1 MKKLLPILAAVIL
14 MAEPCNAQEDTGLP
28 KYLTPEEKAML
39 SEYDFPRNRGIE
51 TPPEF
56 ENLRNMAEWEEIQ
69 ALTIS
74 WRSYRRILK
83 EIARAAK
90 AETKV
95 IIFCDNAAAVE
106 SYLMSTQ
113 PAQQSWPAV
122 PAFDNMENIDLVEAP
137 TNSVWI
143 RDYGANTVYGNR
155 VDTLALVDWIYNRPR
170 PADDVIPTGLGDHLG
185 YNVYT
190 TTAAPY
196 DLVNT
201 GGNFMSDGQGTGFAS
216 ELILEENEPGNPY
229 NVTAK
234 TEEDIDEIKADF
246 QGLSRFIK
254 MTELPF
260 DIISHI
266 DMHMKLLDEETL
278 LVGEYPPGVADGPQ
292 INANIDYVVNNF
304 LSYFGEEY
312 KIIRVPMPDS
322 PSGLWPD
329 SSPTS
334 GYYRTYTNGVFVNK
348 TFIYPSYR
356 QEYDTTAARIYSE
369 ALPGYTLVPIDCDN
383 QPEVIIAAAGA
394 IHCITHSVGVSDP
407 LLIVHQKL
415 QDTFD
420 SENAYQVTAEIEHRT
435 GIAQATLHYRISGE
449 TEFSAAAMSAAG
461 ETEWT
466 ALIPAQDPETVI
478 EYYVAAEANSGK
490 TQVRPIVAPEGTWS
504 FKVLGDVTSVYDIE
518 SFELGP
524 VYPNPARDIVS
535 IPVIAE
541 VPLTIDV
548 FITDMT
554 GRIVAPVFNGEVRG
568 DRRLSANVAGLAAG
582 VYHVVVTSA
591 QGRTATP
598 LMVIN

>member
-1 MKKLLPILAAVIL
+1 MKRVLAIVAAIILLTDF
-14 MAEPCNAQEDTGLP
+14 CSAQEYTGLP
-28 KYLTPEEKAML
+28 KYLTTGEKASL
-39 SEYDFPRNRGIE
+39 STYEFPRNRGIE
-51 TPPEF
+51 APPEF

-69 ALTIS
+69 AITIS

-83 EIARAAK
+83 EIARASK

-95 IIFCDNAAAVE
+95 IIFCDDATAVE
-106 SYLMSTQ
+106 NYLMSTQ
-113 PAQQSWPAV
+113 PAQQAWPAV
-122 PAFDNMENIDLVEAP
+122 PAFDNMNNIDLVEAP
-137 TNSVWI
+137 TNSIWI

-170 PADDVIPTGLGDHLG
+170 PDDDVIPTALSDHLG
-185 YNVYT
+185 YNLYT
-190 TTAAPY
+190 TTTAPN

-216 ELILEENEPGNPY
+216 ELILSENEPGNPY

-234 TEEDIDEIKADF
+234 TEEDIDAIKSDF
-246 QGLSRFIK
+246 QGLSRFVK
-254 MTELPF
+254 MTELPY

-278 LVGEYPPGVADGPQ
+278 LVGEYPEGVADGPQ
-292 INANIDYVVNNF
+292 MNANIDYVVNNF
-304 LSYFGEEY
+304 LSHFGEEY
-312 KIIRVPMPDS
+312 NIIRVPMPDS

-356 QEYDTTAARIYSE
+356 QEYDTIAARIYSE

-435 GIAQATLHYRISGE
+435 GIAEATLHYRTSGE
-449 TEFSAAAMSAAG
+449 TEFSTSAMSTTG

-466 ALIPAQDPETVI
+466 ALIPAQDPETII

-490 TQVRPIVAPEGTWS
+490 TQVRPIVAPEGTWF
-504 FKVLGDVTSVYDIE
+504 FKVLGDVTSVHDIE
-518 SFELGP
+518 AFKLGH

-535 IPVIAE
+535 IPVNAE

-548 FITDMT
+548 FITDLT
-554 GRIVAPVFNGEVRG
+554 GRTVAPVFNGEVYG
-568 DRRLSANVAGLAAG
+568 DRRLSANVSGLAAG

-591 QGRTATP
+591 QGRTTTP
-598 LMVIN
+598 LMVTK